1 MPRAV
6 KGQRF
11 GGRAAGTPNK
21 ATIEKTLRAEFELT
35 QARDTG
41 KKLAKDVLDEFMML
55 FAGMAAH
62 HQPIPPGQPIPAGR
76 VPDEDKFEKWARL
89 AVETA
94 ADLAKY
100 QSPTFRAIAVSM
112 PPPLP
117 VAPEPK
123 TIGGKVLEMP
133 KDAISRSRLYQRLV
147 NGAR

>member
-1 MPRAV
+1 MAR
-6 KGQRF
+6 
-11 GGRAAGTPNK
+11 GGARVNAGRKPNVPNK
-21 ATIEKTLRAEFELT
+21 ATIERTLRAEQEML

-41 KKLAKDVLDEFMML
+41 KKLAKDVLDEFMLL

-76 VPDEDKFEKWARL
+76 EPNEDKFEKWARL

-117 VAPEPK
+117 AVPDQK
-123 TIGGKVLEMP
+123 TIDGKVIEMP
-133 KDAISRSRLYQRLV
+133 KDAISRSRLYQRVV
-147 NGAR
+147 NGR